1 MRSKMNEEDLTFP
14 EEDELDENID
24 ALALDD

>member
-14 EEDELDENID
+14 EEDGLDENID
-24 ALALDD
+24 DLDLD